1 MGELQSL
8 TKIWEKIEELHGE
21 GVRKLGVSAF
31 SIHQRLPVH
40 KQTFWRLCVHKYYLN
55 AGKE

>member
-40 KQTFWRLCVHKYYLN
+40 KQTF
-55 AGKE
+55 